1 MGHSCL
7 VAAPVAV
14 DVDIA
19 GIAAV
24 DTDTAIAAADIEEQ
38 QLPTCIYIS
47 LADAG
52 PSASEETRALLCAA
66 TKRSI
71 EATSSNGMWLDTK
84 AIVFNA
90 V

>member
-1 MGHSCL
+1 MSPLSSLQDSQMGHSCP

-24 DTDTAIAAADIEEQ
+24 DTDTDIAAAAADIEEQ
-38 QLPTCIYIS
+38 QLKLRGSSDSGQQVSKPQQSVFIS

-52 PSASEETRALLCAA
+52 FD
-66 TKRSI
+66 
-71 EATSSNGMWLDTK
+71 SSLYTQY
-84 AIVFNA
+84 VT
-90 V
+90 